1 MRDYMWDMMDGDVA
15 RTLYSIGELAEDLR
29 VTPRAIRFYEDK
41 GLIAP
46 QRVGSARVYDRRDRA
61 RVVLI
66 LRGKRLGFALREI
79 RDWLDLYD
87 ADPDQT
93 GQMRVLLN
101 KTRGRIAELERQ
113 RDDID
118 VTLTELRD
126 IEASVYTHLDA
137 ANAVD
142 GVPRTQQP
150 RRGR

>member
-1 MRDYMWDMMDGDVA
+1 MDGQAA
-15 RTLYSIGELAEDLR
+15 RTLYSITELADDLG

-46 QRVGSARVYDRRDRA
+46 QRVGNARVYDRRDRG
-61 RVVLI
+61 RMILI

-87 ADPDQT
+87 ADPSQT

-101 KTRGRIAELERQ
+101 KARGRIAELERQ
-113 RDDID
+113 REDID
-118 VTLTELRD
+118 TTLGELRE
-126 IEASVYTHLDA
+126 IETAVYTHLHNSDA
-137 ANAVD
+137 GNAQ
-142 GVPRTQQP
+142 GIAPFEQLS